1 MAGDEEEG
9 DATGA
14 VRGKQLSCA
23 TEYIIIF
30 LIIYTQL
37 QLRGV
42 AGEGG
47 GEGEGEVQL
56 VMEEAAE
63 TEDGRSEI

>member
-1 MAGDEEEG
+1 MV
-9 DATGA
+9 ATGA

-37 QLRGV
+37 QWRGV
-42 AGEGG
+42 AGG
-47 GEGEGEVQL
+47 GEGEGEGEVEVQL